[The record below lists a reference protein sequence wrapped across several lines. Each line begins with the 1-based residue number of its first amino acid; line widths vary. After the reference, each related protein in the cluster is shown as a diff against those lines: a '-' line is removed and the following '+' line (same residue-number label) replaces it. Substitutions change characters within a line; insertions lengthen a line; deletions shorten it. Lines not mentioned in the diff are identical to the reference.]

1 VDALRCPSRV
11 VDGHGVRRD
20 MFSFANDGRFLN
32 YLPRG
37 WNRAL
42 GAVSMLWVTTAIGA
56 GLAFLTQALLARE
69 LGPSQY
75 GLFTS
80 SLATVTMVSPL
91 AGFGLSQYWLQVYGV
106 EGWTANRWLT
116 PSLRFIS
123 VSTLLTLSVIV
134 LWSFFGAPPDARYT
148 LLLLLPVVLGVLAG
162 NLLSSQQRLEDRHH
176 AMALWQLM
184 TPGSR
189 LLVAVLLLLIPT
201 LAAEFVAFGFGAVS
215 LVVVLLALP
224 RLYTMLQGGMKL
236 HGHGPRPSMV
246 TTDDSPSVRYLWS
259 QAWAYGLQ
267 AALYPIFF
275 QISTV
280 LLKYLNGNSQAGIYS
295 VALGVMTAIYLI
307 PATLYQKFLLSK
319 LHRWAVHE
327 PKKFWLVYR
336 HGNNAML
343 VSGALIG
350 LLLVVVAPWLV
361 PIAFGEKYRPV
372 VKVLVVLAPCVP
384 IRFLSTGVSSAL
396 LNEQHMRFRV
406 FAMVACTVLVIALNV
421 LLIPAFHEMGA
432 AVATVIGEASMLLAF
447 YIGVRRFH
455 ANRESMR

>member
-1 VDALRCPSRV
+1 
-11 VDGHGVRRD
+11 
-20 MFSFANDGRFLN
+20 MFSLANDVRFLSH
-32 YLPRG
+32 LPRG

-42 GAVSMLWVTTAIGA
+42 GAVSMLWITTAIGA

-69 LGPSQY
+69 MGPSQY

-106 EGWTANRWLT
+106 EGWTANRWLH
-116 PSLRFIS
+116 PSLRFIAF
-123 VSTLLTLSVIV
+123 STLLTLSIIV
-134 LWSFFGAPPDARYT
+134 SWALLGAPRDARYT
-148 LLLLLPVVLGVLAG
+148 LLLLLPVVLGLLAG

-176 AMALWQLM
+176 AMAVWQLL

-189 LLVAVLLLLIPT
+189 LLVAVFLLLIPT
-201 LAAEFVAFGFGAVS
+201 LAAKFVAFGFGAIS

-224 RLYTMLQGGMKL
+224 RLYTMSKGGMKL
-236 HGHGPRPSMV
+236 HGHGPQPSIA
-246 TTDDSPSVRYLWS
+246 TTHAPPSVRFLWS
-259 QAWAYGLQ
+259 QAWAYGVQ

-275 QISTV
+275 QVSTV
-280 LLKYLNGNSQAGIYS
+280 LLKYLNGNAQAGIFG

-319 LHRWAVHE
+319 LHRWAIHE
-327 PKKFWLVYR
+327 PRKFWMVYR

-343 VSGALIG
+343 VSGALIA
-350 LLLVVVAPWLV
+350 LLLVALAPWLV
-361 PIAFGEKYRPV
+361 PLAFGEKYRPV
-372 VKVLVVLAPCVP
+372 VKVLMVLAPCVP

-396 LNEQHMRFRV
+396 LNETHMRFRV
-406 FAMVACTVLVIALNV
+406 FAMAACTVLVIALNV
-421 LLIPAFHEMGA
+421 LLIPAYHEMGA